1 MDNNQTYISNECN
14 ASKSLTNVLFLSQSN
29 KKLQVNRSDSWSCC
43 SRFLQDKSHYYKR
56 ISKSNMV
63 KKKKSN
69 PTIGELLGD
78 DDLFHYQYHHQYS
91 TSKFQRK
98 RYHYRSSHRKQQRA
112 KESQHQLSS
121 FNVIESIPDT
131 SQFYLYPT
139 PYNYSP
145 LPAYCYYCYSNMASC
160 CPCLISDCYTG
171 LYQQEIS
178 HESSTF
184 QHIEKSQYSNSHLTP

>member
-14 ASKSLTNVLFLSQSN
+14 ASKSLTNVLFVSQSN
-29 KKLQVNRSDSWSCC
+29 KKLQVHRSDSWSCC
-43 SRFLQDKSHYYKR
+43 SRFLQDKSHDYKR
-56 ISKSNMV
+56 ISKSNMEKNKINLI

-91 TSKFQRK
+91 TSRFQRK
-98 RYHYRSSHRKQQRA
+98 RYYSRPSHRKQQRA
-112 KESQHQLSS
+112 NYFHPIKESQHQLSS

-131 SQFYLYPT
+131 NQFYLYPT
-139 PYNYSP
+139 PYNYSS

-160 CPCLISDCYTG
+160 CPCLIPDCYSRN
-171 LYQQEIS
+171 IS
-178 HESSTF
+178 
-184 QHIEKSQYSNSHLTP
+184 